1 MNQKHLLKY
10 IKHTLEKEGDLKVCV
25 KDGKEMTLNEVFKS
39 LNMNAYDL
47 TVDSLDCHADKNIY
61 HRFDNFNA
69 KYNPMGVGLL
79 REIYIKTNNFING
92 RYFAEIIKQVMKDL
106 EDQKYVMAEL
116 RLSVYGAKYNEFE
129 VNLFSLKFST
139 WQILLGPSQMGSRAT
154 SLLTQC
160 PLAHSNPT
168 YLWYFQKEWRRT
180 EFWGLFEQHFLA
192 NYGSIN

>member
-92 RYFAEIIKQVMKDL
+92 RYFAEIIKQVMNDL

-129 VNLFSLKFST
+129 VNLSLLKFST
-139 WQILLGPSQMGSRAT
+139 WQIVLGSGQMGSWAT
-154 SLLTQC
+154 SLL
-160 PLAHSNPT
+160 A
-168 YLWYFQKEWRRT
+168 
-180 EFWGLFEQHFLA
+180 
-192 NYGSIN
+192 